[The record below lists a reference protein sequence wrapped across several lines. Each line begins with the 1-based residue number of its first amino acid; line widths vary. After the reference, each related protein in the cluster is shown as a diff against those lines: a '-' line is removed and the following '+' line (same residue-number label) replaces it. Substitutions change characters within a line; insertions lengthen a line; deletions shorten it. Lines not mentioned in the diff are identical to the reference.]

1 VLQAANPAEALRVL
15 SEARRP
21 IHLILT
27 DMIMPGGSGPELVSV
42 LRNMGLQVPVIFM
55 SGYADRSLD
64 RETLGSDSIFLQKP
78 FSLATLA
85 QAVRNA
91 LESESHSVAT

>member
-1 VLQAANPAEALRVL
+1 
-15 SEARRP
+15 
-21 IHLILT
+21 
-27 DMIMPGGSGPELVSV
+27 
-42 LRNMGLQVPVIFM
+42 MGLQVPVIFM

-64 RETLGSDSIFLQKP
+64 REILGIDSIFLQKP

-91 LESESHSVAT
+91 LEDESHSVADLTVANLDCGSQESKPRVVEDQPTRRTL